1 MAGTLT
7 VQNLQGP
14 SSGANANKVII
25 PSGQTL
31 DASGGTLVPSA
42 GQIVQVQ
49 KNNFIMVGF
58 STTSGSLVD
67 VTNFYVDITPT
78 SANSLILFQSNA
90 FVANATTSGYARF
103 AIKDA
108 NTGTK
113 WSSNL
118 YMAAAGFNG
127 SQWIEVPLN
136 HANTAGTTNTMR
148 LQLQVVVG
156 STGTVDMQ
164 WSSGDDRS
172 IIAMEIAQ

>member
-1 MAGTLT
+1 MASELIVQTLK
-7 VQNLQGP
+7 GP
-14 SSGANANKVII
+14 TSGANANKVIV
-25 PSGQTL
+25 PSGHTL

-42 GQIVQVQ
+42 GQVVQVQ

-78 SANSLILFQSNA
+78 SANNLILFQSSVFMTN
-90 FVANATTSGYARF
+90 TTTNGYARF

-127 SQWIEVPLN
+127 SQWVDVPLN

-156 STGTVDMQ
+156 STGTVDMN